1 MENSLDHQPTRIVD
15 NSFRFKWKYSS
26 INIVV
31 GADNIFLNSLNKAA
45 ECCLAVSK
53 SVDSTMLRGR
63 LFCNGGQG
71 YYLESPQQAGG
82 LDQLESH

>member
-71 YYLESPQQAGG
+71 YYLESPQQAGV

>member
-1 MENSLDHQPTRIVD
+1 MENSLDHQATRTVV
-15 NSFRFKWKYSS
+15 NSFRFKGKYSS

-31 GADNIFLNSLNKAA
+31 DAVNIFLNSLNEAA
-45 ECCLAVSK
+45 ECIFSK

-82 LDQLESH
+82 LDHPESH